1 MTTSA
6 AEAVRTIASAAGW
19 RMPQE
24 TAAGEWRVLLEDGLG
39 IRFSSPDGRT
49 LVMHAPV
56 GAAPEPEDERSI
68 ARIGAAAAAVAR
80 AHRSVL
86 SITEGRLELHRR
98 LPEAELADAGKL
110 VKAAEGFLNEEAW
123 WRERLSAGE
132 ASSSGPAPS
141 PFSIS
146 GDAFEWLAGNFRI

>member
-6 AEAVRTIASAAGW
+6 AEAVRTVASAAGW

-24 TAAGEWRVLLEDGLG
+24 TAAGEWRVLLEDGLE

-49 LVMHAPV
+49 LVLHAPM
-56 GAAPEPEDERSI
+56 GAAPEAVDESGL

-86 SITEGRLELHRR
+86 SIAEGHLELQRR
-98 LPEAELADAGKL
+98 LSEAELADAGKL

-132 ASSSGPAPS
+132 ATSSGPAPS
-141 PFSIS
+141 QFSIS